1 MFRFVGEV
9 KTSDPISQIYSSL
22 WKPWSYLTG
31 SSEAEPAGTG
41 DADVTAPTTPIKGL
55 AVCFVVY
62 VVKIYKIV
70 SSLAT

>member
-41 DADVTAPTTPIKGL
+41 DADVTTPIKGL
-55 AVCFVVY
+55 VDCFVVFL
-62 VVKIYKIV
+62 VEMYKNHLCWV
-70 SSLAT
+70 FVH